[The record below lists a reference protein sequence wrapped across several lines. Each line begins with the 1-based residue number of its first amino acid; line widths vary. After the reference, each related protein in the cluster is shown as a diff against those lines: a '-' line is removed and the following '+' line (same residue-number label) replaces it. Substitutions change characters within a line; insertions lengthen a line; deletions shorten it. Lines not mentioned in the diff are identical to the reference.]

1 MYLVTGGYFLEEDA
15 NVIYLDSTEIMV
27 EEQMGWELLQKH
39 PLPHPMKDLRGI
51 SIQNKIFMIGK
62 NVLRLSTQILPYKD
76 FASILIHKFRLSC
89 RKPILLNIS

>member
-1 MYLVTGGYFLEEDA
+1 MAGGYHLDDDA
-15 NVIYLDSTEIMV
+15 QVVRLNSTEIMV
-27 EEQMGWELLQKH
+27 EEEIGWVLIQKH

-51 SIQNKIFMIGK
+51 SIQNKIFMIGR

-89 RKPILLNIS
+89 RKPTLLNIS